1 MVDNKGKLL
10 SLQKKL
16 LEMKEREN
24 EEEFMDTL
32 NWEEEVEVQLADY
45 ADILCL
51 IGNDIQELVDE
62 NERKEARLFDLER
75 EVEELRSIINK
86 LIRGLRTSIDLP

>member
-10 SLQKKL
+10 SLHKKL

-86 LIRGLRTSIDLP
+86 LIRGIRSIT